1 MARMRKPVAY
11 VRRSTADAGNP
22 GDVSREVQEA
32 AVRALAH
39 RDGHNGDVTY
49 YVDWARSADEEKEAR
64 RTEFRAMLAAV
75 EGGGVSVIYAY
86 SLDRL
91 ARSTVTFG
99 KLLKAAKDQDVR
111 IVTEREGDLSDDG
124 NPMRWAYGFLA
135 SFFAEFELRIA
146 KARAQ
151 SVLARR
157 RARGDKLGPA
167 YYGDLP
173 GEDRAAV
180 VAAFEHVGSVQG
192 AARYLNQCIQDD
204 PERAVWPRRAGVWT
218 YATVHQVLVREGRVY
233 RHGVS
238 GARLRGRFRLSQLLR
253 CHCGR
258 TLSGVWHG
266 PKGKP
271 KTIIYRCVTQQANP
285 AHGRA
290 SVAETRLLEWVMA
303 EAGRWRAPA
312 EYAQIAENTDARR
325 SELTEERRRLAI
337 AYARGALDD
346 GTYAAEDA
354 KVTAELADVDAQGA
368 EREIVPIDWTWDAA
382 DINVIL
388 REMWTVVQLDAAMRP
403 VAAEWRVQIDSA
415 A

>member
-1 MARMRKPVAY
+1 MAMMRKPVAY

-22 GDVSREVQEA
+22 GDVSRDVQEA

-39 RDGHNGDVTY
+39 RDGHNGDVTWY
-49 YVDWARSADEEKEAR
+49 TDWARSADEEKEAR

-75 EGGGVSVIYAY
+75 EAGRVSVIYAY

-180 VAAFEHVGSVQG
+180 VAAFERVGSVQG
-192 AARYLNQCIQDD
+192 AARYLNETMDSD
-204 PERAVWPRRAGVWT
+204 PKAPRPRRAGSWT
-218 YATVHQVLVREGRVY
+218 YATVHQVLAREGRVY
-233 RHGVS
+233 RHGVR

-271 KTIIYRCVTQQANP
+271 KTIIYRCVATQADP
-285 AHGRA
+285 RHGKA
-290 SVAETRLLEWVMA
+290 SVAEARILPWVMA
-303 EAGRWRAPA
+303 EAGRWTAPGD
-312 EYAQIAENTDARR
+312 YAQVAEDTDARR
-325 SELTEERRRLAI
+325 AELTEQRRRLAVT
-337 AYARGALDD
+337 YSRGALDD
-346 GTYAAEDA
+346 ATYAAEDEA
-354 KVTAELADVDAQGA
+354 LTAELADLDAQGA

-382 DINVIL
+382 DINAIL
-388 REMWTVVQLDAAMRP
+388 REMWTSVQLDDDLLP
-403 VAAEWRVQIDSA
+403 VRAEWRVQVEDA